1 MRPENRHMKQLL
13 DHYGIKAS
21 VQYIRNGSMRG
32 TWYISLLDGE
42 ATPDLIKVL
51 TQVGLT
57 ERRGGQLSEGNIGK
71 SSFYLCGLA
80 ELLISPPVLEGPRSE
95 QLLAA
100 HGDLCSLETPDT
112 LEAAYWTIENARRL
126 WQRKCE
132 EYLKKN
138 GEQGANVVGAGIG
151 VQYLGPRRRLYRPK
165 MIISAS
171 TVVSS
176 YCNLVWEDSVDEV
189 VNFLQQNGLPSAHYI
204 GGRMD

>member
-1 MRPENRHMKQLL
+1 
-13 DHYGIKAS
+13 
-21 VQYIRNGSMRG
+21 MRG
-32 TWYISLLDGE
+32 TWCITLLDGE

-57 ERRGGQLSEGNIGK
+57 ERRGGQLSERNIGE

-80 ELLISPPVLEGPRSE
+80 ELLNSPPVLEGPRSE
-95 QLLAA
+95 QSLAA
-100 HGDLCSLETPDT
+100 HSNQSSPETPDT

-138 GEQGANVVGAGIG
+138 GERGANVVGAGIG
-151 VQYLGPRRRLYRPK
+151 VQYLGPRRRLSRPK

-176 YCNLVWEDSVDEV
+176 YCNLVWEESVDEV
-189 VNFLQQNGLPSAHYI
+189 VDFLQQNGLPSAHYI